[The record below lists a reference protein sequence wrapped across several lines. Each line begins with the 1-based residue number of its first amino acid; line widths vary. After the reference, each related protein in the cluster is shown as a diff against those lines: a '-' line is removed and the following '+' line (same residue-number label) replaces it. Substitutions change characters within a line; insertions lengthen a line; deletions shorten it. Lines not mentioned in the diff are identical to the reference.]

1 MYIFT
6 KEIKMKS
13 LALVA
18 AMAFLSVSAQAQ
30 DVAQGK
36 AKYATCVA
44 CHGAQG
50 QGGVGPKLQG
60 QKSEVI
66 VKKLTA
72 SKNKQQVGPQSQ
84 LMWGIAGGL
93 TPDDIKNI
101 AAYTATLK

>member
-1 MYIFT
+1 
-6 KEIKMKS
+6 MKS
-13 LALVA
+13 LVLVA
-18 AMAFLSVSAQAQ
+18 AMAMVSVTVHAQ
-30 DVAQGK
+30 DAALGK
-36 AKYATCVA
+36 AKYASCAA

-50 QGGVGPKLQG
+50 QGGAGPKLAG

-72 SKNKQQVGPQSQ
+72 YKNKQQVGPQSQ

-93 TPDDIKNI
+93 TPADINNL